1 MPQIL
6 MVTVLL
12 FFLFVI
18 LHQKFMKKGV
28 IIMQKREICGF
39 IFIRDELN
47 ESILCEVGYDKE
59 QLDFIATAE
68 FGTGD
73 QIIAGI
79 NDAASD
85 KITDE
90 LLGAIKNQLES
101 QHAHDPRL
109 VGMICGLEA
118 SYVLYANMKFS
129 KQSHSGASETFSGE
143 YYLAD
148 ADE

>member
-1 MPQIL
+1 MPQL
-6 MVTVLL
+6 LLVTVLL
-12 FFLFVI
+12 FFLIVMA
-18 LHQKFMKKGV
+18 HQKFIKKGV
-28 IIMQKREICGF
+28 ITMAKREICGF

-47 ESILCEVGYDKE
+47 ESVLCEVSYDKE
-59 QLDFIATAE
+59 LFDFIAKAE
-68 FGTGD
+68 FGSGD

-79 NDAASD
+79 NDTASD
-85 KITDE
+85 RITDE

-109 VGMICGLEA
+109 VGMVCGQEA
-118 SYVLYANMKFS
+118 SYILYANMKFS
-129 KQSHSGASETFSGE
+129 KQSHSGASETLSGE